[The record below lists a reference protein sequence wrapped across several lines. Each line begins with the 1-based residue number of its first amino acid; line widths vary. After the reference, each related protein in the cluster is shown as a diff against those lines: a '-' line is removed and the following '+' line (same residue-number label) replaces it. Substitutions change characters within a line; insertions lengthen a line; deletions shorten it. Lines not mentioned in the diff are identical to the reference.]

1 MINEPPISSV
11 VEPDMRRLLDN
22 YMTLSALKLNCH
34 RIGTIVSFDSAKQ
47 TASVQIAALAV
58 FGDKTVP
65 YPVLTQCPVFVPS
78 GGNGCLTMPV
88 TPGDSCLVLFNDR
101 DIDNWYESGAVT
113 APNTARTHDLS
124 DGLVIVG
131 FRHQANPIVDY
142 SVDVE
147 MRHGT
152 AIVGLEDSGKISIRN
167 QDTTLKNVLTTLI
180 TALNKLDEKSPS
192 GSAAVQIA
200 DVNTLIY
207 QLLK

>member
-1 MINEPPISSV
+1 MNTAPLSSIAA
-11 VEPDMRRLLDN
+11 PDMRLVLDTWMN
-22 YMTLSALKLNCH
+22 NSALKLNCH
-34 RIGTIVSFDSAKQ
+34 RIGTIVSFDSTKQ
-47 TASVQIAALAV
+47 TASVQIASLAV
-58 FGDKTVP
+58 FGDKIVP

-88 TPGDSCLVLFNDR
+88 SPGDSCLVLFNDR

-131 FRHQANPIVDY
+131 FRHQANPIPDY

-147 MRHGT
+147 LRNNT
-152 AIVGLEDSGKISIRN
+152 AIVGLEDNGKISIRN
-167 QDTTLKNVLTTLI
+167 QDTTLKTVMTTLI
-180 TALNKLDEKSPS
+180 TALNKLDEKSPR
-192 GSAAVQIA
+192 GSASVQIN
-200 DVNTLIY
+200 DVNVLIY

>member
-1 MINEPPISSV
+1 MNTAPLSSIAA
-11 VEPDMRRLLDN
+11 PDMRLVLDTWMN
-22 YMTLSALKLNCH
+22 NSALKLNCH
-34 RIGTIVSFDSAKQ
+34 RIGTIVSFDSTKQ
-47 TASVQIAALAV
+47 TASVQIASLAV

-88 TPGDSCLVLFNDR
+88 SSGDSCLVLFNDR

-131 FRHQANPIVDY
+131 FRHQANPIPDY

-147 MRHGT
+147 LRNNT
-152 AIVGLEDSGKISIRN
+152 AIVGLEDNGKISIRN
-167 QDTTLKNVLTTLI
+167 QDTTLKNVMTTLI
-180 TALNKLDEKSPS
+180 TALNKLDQKSPS
-192 GSAAVQIA
+192 GSASVQIN
-200 DVNTLIY
+200 DVNVLIY

>member
-1 MINEPPISSV
+1 MNTAPLSSIAA
-11 VEPDMRRLLDN
+11 PDMRLVLDTWMN
-22 YMTLSALKLNCH
+22 NSALKLNCH
-34 RIGTIVSFDSAKQ
+34 RIGTIVSFDSTKQ
-47 TASVQIAALAV
+47 TASVQIASLAV

-88 TPGDSCLVLFNDR
+88 SPGDSCLVLFNDR

-131 FRHQANPIVDY
+131 FRHQANPIPDY

-147 MRHGT
+147 LRNNT
-152 AIVGLEDSGKISIRN
+152 AIVGLEDNGKISIRN
-167 QDTTLKNVLTTLI
+167 QDTTLKTVMTTLI

-192 GSAAVQIA
+192 GSASVQIN
-200 DVNTLIY
+200 DVNVLIY

>member
-1 MINEPPISSV
+1 MSTAPLSSIAA
-11 VEPDMRRLLDN
+11 PDMRLVLDTWMN
-22 YMTLSALKLNCH
+22 NSALKLNCH

-192 GSAAVQIA
+192 GSASVQIA

>member
-1 MINEPPISSV
+1 MNTAPLSSIAA
-11 VEPDMRRLLDN
+11 PDMRLVLDTWMN
-22 YMTLSALKLNCH
+22 NSALKLNCH
-34 RIGTIVSFDSAKQ
+34 RIGTIVDFDTTKQ

-78 GGNGCLTMPV
+78 GGGGCLTMPV
-88 TPGDSCLVLFNDR
+88 SPGDSCLVLFNDR

-131 FRHQANPIVDY
+131 FRHQANPIPAY
-142 SVDVE
+142 SEEVQL
-147 MRHGT
+147 RHGT
-152 AIVGLEDSGKISIRN
+152 TIIGLEYDGLVRFQNSFTSLKL
-167 QDTTLKNVLTTLI
+167 TLEAII
-180 TALNKLDEKSPS
+180 TALTALNAKTGP
-192 GSAAVQIA
+192 SAATPIA
-200 DVNTLIY
+200 AANTLIS